1 MKDSQTTNDYVNMFT
16 QIQPVRG
23 FEGVVMQIQEAINT
37 GEVKVGDRLPSERD
51 LSNLFNVSR
60 TTVRE
65 AIRVLEAERIVEVRR
80 GVNGGII
87 IVEPKPERVGRSLE
101 ALIRFKGA
109 SFHELAEFRTDFE
122 GQTTFLAAQR
132 ATEKEIENLLDISEK
147 FTALVEDPETKWKE
161 IVEVDLSFHE
171 AVVNASHNQ
180 IHIAILLGIHSL
192 IRNAALSIEVSE
204 NTFFRKLQ
212 AEDLKKIACS
222 IRDRDAALAK
232 KTMEIHVMRN
242 IETKMSQG

>member
-1 MKDSQTTNDYVNMFT
+1 MKDSQKTNDYVNMFT
-16 QIQPVRG
+16 HIQPVRG

-37 GEVKVGDRLPSERD
+37 GEIKVGDRLPSERD

-87 IVEPKPERVGRSLE
+87 IVEPKPDRVGRSLE

-109 SFHELAEFRTDFE
+109 TFYELAEFRTDFE
-122 GQTTFLAAQR
+122 GQATFLAAQR
-132 ATEKEIENLLDISEK
+132 ATEEEVRNILDISK
-147 FTALVEDPETKWKE
+147 QFSALVEDPKTKWQE

-192 IRNAALSIEVSE
+192 LRNAALSIEISE
-204 NTFFRKLQ
+204 NISFRKQQ
-212 AEDLKKIACS
+212 AEDLRNISSAICE
-222 IRDRDAALAK
+222 RDAVLAK
-232 KTMEIHVMRN
+232 TIMETHVMRN
-242 IETKMSQG
+242 IETKMNQG